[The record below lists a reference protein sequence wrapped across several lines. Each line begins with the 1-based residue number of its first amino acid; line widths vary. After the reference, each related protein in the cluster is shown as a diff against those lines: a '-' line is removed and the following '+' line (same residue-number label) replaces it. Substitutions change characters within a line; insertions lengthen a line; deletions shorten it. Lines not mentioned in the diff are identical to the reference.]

1 MHVISGDGAIYSQCF
16 SGYGLFR
23 TLLPFRFWY
32 VISIMPV
39 KLLFLS
45 AEYIASEDFVQAW
58 KALYFV
64 FTGILASYGKDGSEP
79 AESCTENNNVMIL
92 SWLLSSWSAWS
103 IKRLMTFP

>member
-1 MHVISGDGAIYSQCF
+1 MICSCCEVTFLESCT
-16 SGYGLFR
+16 R
-23 TLLPFRFWY
+23 LLVYFLRFWY